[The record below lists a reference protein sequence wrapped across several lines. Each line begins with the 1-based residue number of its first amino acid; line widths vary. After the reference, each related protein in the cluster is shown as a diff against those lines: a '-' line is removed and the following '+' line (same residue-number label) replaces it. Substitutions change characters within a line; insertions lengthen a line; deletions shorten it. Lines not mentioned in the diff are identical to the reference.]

1 MNENVLVLKT
11 NITSKRKVQALKPV
25 FNSHAAIQRWTIDT
39 QDRDNVLRIEAHP
52 NLKEEDI
59 VTLVRKYGFDCE
71 ELSD

>member
-1 MNENVLVLKT
+1 MKQHVLVLKT
-11 NITSKRKVQALKPV
+11 NITSKRKLQAIQPA